1 MSKHLRLTVPLL
13 AAAVLAAGCGSSPSD
28 SAPSSSAAGS
38 SASGSDA
45 EAPGGATEQRRP
57 APRLAVTYEGGV
69 QVLDATTLEPVADIP
84 GEGYLR
90 VNPAGDGRHAFLS
103 EGDGFR
109 LLDLGS
115 WSVPHGDHQHFYT
128 GTPRR
133 TDIRIEAPEPG
144 HVVRHDGRTVL
155 FSDGAGTVTSF
166 ASEQVADAKAPRS
179 TYTAP
184 KPHHGVAVERA
195 DGSMLITVGDEKA
208 RSGVAILDPAR
219 KVIAQNDQCP
229 GVHGEGAAEGGAV
242 IFGCEDGVLVVRG
255 NEITKTPAPTPG
267 YARTGNVAATEAHA
281 VVLGDYKVDKAA
293 KPERPARVSLIDTR
307 TAAMKLVDLPA
318 SYSFRSLAR
327 GQFGEALVLG
337 TDGVLRILDPETGAV
352 VREVKAT
359 APWTE
364 DANWQ
369 EPRPAVFTL
378 GSTAFVT
385 EPATK
390 AIVAIDIPTGKE
402 IRRGTLQHTP
412 DEVSGV
418 TGVGAS
424 H

>member
-1 MSKHLRLTVPLL
+1 MPKHLHLAAPLL
-13 AAAVLAAGCGSSPSD
+13 AAAVLVAGCGSSQPD
-28 SAPSSSAAGS
+28 PAPSSAAS
-38 SASGSDA
+38 DGSDA
-45 EAPGGATEQRRP
+45 DAPGGATEQRRA
-57 APRLAVTYEGGV
+57 APRLAITYEGGV
-69 QVLDATTLEPVADIP
+69 QIVDAGTLRGIADIP

-103 EGDGFR
+103 EGTGFR
-109 LLDLGS
+109 LLDLGA

-128 GTPRR
+128 AAPRR

-155 FSDGAGTVTSF
+155 FSDGTGAVTSIP
-166 ASEQVADAKAPRS
+166 SDKIGDPNAPRA

-195 DGSMLITVGDEKA
+195 DGSMLITLGDEKT
-208 RSGVAILDPAR
+208 RTGVAILDKDRKEIAR
-219 KVIAQNDQCP
+219 NEECA
-229 GVHGEGAAEGGAV
+229 GVHGEGAAEGGV
-242 IFGCEDGVLVVRG
+242 VLFGCEDGVLIVRG
-255 NEITKTPAPTPG
+255 NEIVKTAAPTPG

-293 KPERPARVSLIDTR
+293 KPERPTRVSLIDTR
-307 TAAMKLVDLPA
+307 TGAVKLVDLPA

-369 EPRPAVFTL
+369 EPRPAVFVL

-385 EPATK
+385 EPTTK
-390 AIVAIDIPTGKE
+390 TIVAIDIPSGSE
-402 IRRGTLQHTP
+402 LRRGTLEHTP

-418 TGVGAS
+418 TGVSAT

>member
-1 MSKHLRLTVPLL
+1 MPKHLHLAAPLL
-13 AAAVLAAGCGSSPSD
+13 AAALLAAGCGSSQPD
-28 SAPSSSAAGS
+28 PAPSSTT
-38 SASGSDA
+38 ASDSDA
-45 EAPGGATEQRRP
+45 DAPGGATEQRRA

-69 QVLDATTLEPVADIP
+69 QILDAGTLERVADFP
-84 GEGYLR
+84 GQGYLR

-128 GTPRR
+128 AAPRR
-133 TDIRIEAPEPG
+133 TDITIQAPEPG

-155 FSDGAGTVTSF
+155 FSDGTGAVTSI
-166 ASEQVADAKAPRS
+166 ASDKVGDPNAPRA

-195 DGSMLITVGDEKA
+195 DGSMLITLGDEKT
-208 RSGVAILDPAR
+208 RTGVAILDKDRKEIAR
-219 KVIAQNDQCP
+219 NEQCP

-242 IFGCEDGVLVVRG
+242 LFGCEDGVLIVRG
-255 NEITKTPAPTPG
+255 NDIVKTAAPTPG

-293 KPERPARVSLIDTR
+293 KPERPTRVSLIDTR
-307 TAAMKLVDLPA
+307 TGAVKLVDLPA

-337 TDGVLRILDPETGAV
+337 TDGVLRVLDPNTGTTI
-352 VREVKAT
+352 REVKVT

-369 EPRPAVFTL
+369 EPRPAVFTM
-378 GSTAFVT
+378 GSTAYVT
-385 EPATK
+385 DPTAK
-390 AIVAIDIPTGKE
+390 SIVAIDVPTGKE
-402 IRRGTLQHTP
+402 LRRGSLEHTP

-418 TGVGAS
+418 TGVGTT